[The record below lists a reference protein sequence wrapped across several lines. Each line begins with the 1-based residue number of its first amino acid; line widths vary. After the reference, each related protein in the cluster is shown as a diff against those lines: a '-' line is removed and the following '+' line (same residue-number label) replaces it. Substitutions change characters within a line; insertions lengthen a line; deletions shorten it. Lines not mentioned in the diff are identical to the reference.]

1 MTSQQPWEGPEGT
14 TTDRDQTEGGARV
27 RRRMPRNLIVGTIV
41 GAVAGA
47 ILGGIVGVAIGGLGG
62 AIVGLLVGGFFAACC
77 GALVGGYGSL
87 ESPQPG
93 REPSQTDHPIADVPE
108 MTTEE
113 HPGTHG
119 TGRPSS

>member
-1 MTSQQPWEGPEGT
+1 MSTQQPWEGPEGS
-14 TTDRDQTEGGARV
+14 TTDRNQTAGAARI
-27 RRRMPRNLIVGTIV
+27 RRRMPRNLVVGMIVGT
-41 GAVAGA
+41 VAGA

-62 AIVGLLVGGFFAACC
+62 AIVGLLVGGFFAACL

-93 REPSQTDHPIADVPE
+93 EEPSQTDRPVADVPE

-113 HPGTHG
+113 HPGTD
-119 TGRPSS
+119 PLDVD